1 MSPFRPQ
8 TPASAAPHV
17 LRLAAPKRSGGGFTS
32 YVLRCTSCASS
43 SSGSTIP
50 RFHDST
56 IQPFGAFTLLELL
69 VVISII
75 GLLAGLAVPVV
86 NNFKPNVVAGAS
98 QQLLDDVG
106 RARQL
111 AISQRTTVYMVF
123 VPTNIWND
131 TAFQNLD
138 GVNKTRA
145 TNLFDKQMVA
155 YNFVSTRSL
164 GDQVGRPT
172 ARYLS
177 SWKTLPEG
185 VYIAPEKFG
194 PRALINP
201 LPTLNIFTN
210 DINGNSWL
218 DLRVLGFS
226 TTNNIP
232 FPAEDTPLGSSGVY
246 VTVPYIAFN
255 YLGQLTSGRDELIPL
270 TKGAVQFSRDAAN
283 RGIPTGAMT
292 VRESPPGNTTNAFNV
307 VSIDW
312 LTGRAHIER
321 PQVQ

>member
-8 TPASAAPHV
+8 TPASAPPHV

-32 YVLRCTSCASS
+32 HASRITNH
-43 SSGSTIP
+43 GTRSTELAGRP
-50 RFHDST
+50 TPHQARSH
-56 IQPFGAFTLLELL
+56 AFTLLELL

-75 GLLAGLAVPVV
+75 GILAGLAVPVV

-123 VPTNIWND
+123 VPTNFWTD
-131 TAFQNLD
+131 TAFPLD
-138 GVNKTRA
+138 PVNKTRA
-145 TNLFDKQMVA
+145 TNLFDKQMIA
-155 YNFVSTRSL
+155 YNFVTTRSL

-194 PRALINP
+194 PRALVNP

-210 DINGNSWL
+210 DISGNPKL
-218 DLRVLGFS
+218 DLQILGFS

-232 FPAEDTPLGSSGVY
+232 FPAEDTPLTASGVY

-283 RGIPTGAMT
+283 GGVPTGAMT

-307 VSIDW
+307 VSINW